1 MPETRSFFSPKRRR
15 REPEELE
22 QRLTAMEEA
31 LLRVGEQQFAI
42 IDPVTGQPT
51 GIGSDANGGVVVD
64 GGGGGGALPSHE
76 VLNNAYHVDASGET
90 PVAQDLIVRNAS
102 GLWARLAVGTTGYVL
117 KVVAGAVAWAQVAF
131 SELTG
136 TISAAQHG
144 ALTGAVATHE
154 MGATGGDVSGT
165 SDDAEVMSLRNCG
178 VQLPDPGAG
187 NARYV
192 VGVLAGSFPLPAYYY
207 GVFQLTIADISDVS
221 TIYAETNG
229 LPSVSAG
236 AETANVITVTIQLR
250 DGDGTNLASQRVVRV
265 WLSTSDKGG
274 VTGVAPSGGTTF
286 TTGTV
291 RRTLTTDTDYEVVSN
306 SSGVVVLTITETSA
320 KTYYVMAEHGGPI
333 GSVAATFV

>member
-1 MPETRSFFSPKRRR
+1 MARDKKFNPLRFR
-15 REPEELE
+15 REEHALEARLRNIEEDLS
-22 QRLTAMEEA
+22 
-31 LLRVGEQQFAI
+31 
-42 IDPVTGQPT
+42 GQPVRVQSNDD
-51 GIGSDANGGVVVD
+51 GSAFVEGSEGVSGAVV
-64 GGGGGGALPSHE
+64 GGGGGSTGTVPSHE
-76 VLNNAYHVDASGET
+76 LLNDAYHTDTSGET

-154 MGATGGDVSGT
+154 MGASGGDVSGT
-165 SDDAEVMSLRNCG
+165 SADAEVLSLRSCG
-178 VQLPDPGAG
+178 VTLPDPAVG
-187 NARYV
+187 NERYV
-192 VGVLAGSFPLPAYYY
+192 VGVVSGSFPLPAYYY
-207 GVFQLTIADISDVS
+207 GLFQLAFDDLSDAATV
-221 TIYAETNG
+221 YATTNG

-250 DGDGTNLASQRVVRV
+250 DGALTNLASQRVVRV

-274 VTGVAPSGGTTF
+274 VTGVAPSGGTAF

-306 SSGVVVLTITETSA
+306 SSGVIVLTITETSA
-320 KTYYVMAEHGGPI
+320 KTFYVMAEHGGPI